1 MCLFLFARLL
11 TLVVTALALRMLR
24 LALRFRVVLI
34 ASATAVIA
42 PVFAAVVVIEVRTS
56 VRLFPLLLEL
66 HDLVV
71 FVALAICELVVVS
84 ASDVNV
90 LATLFAVRP

>member
-1 MCLFLFARLL
+1 MSIFLFARLL
-11 TLVVTALALRMLR
+11 ALVVTALALRMLR
-24 LALRFRVVLI
+24 LALRFRVVLM

-56 VRLFPLLLEL
+56 VRLFPLLHE
-66 HDLVV
+66 LVV